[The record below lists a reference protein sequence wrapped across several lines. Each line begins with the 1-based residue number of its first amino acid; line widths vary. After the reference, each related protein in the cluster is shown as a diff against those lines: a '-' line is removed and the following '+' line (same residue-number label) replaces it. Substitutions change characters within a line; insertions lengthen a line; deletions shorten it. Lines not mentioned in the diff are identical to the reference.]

1 MSTNRMSVIF
11 KSDGLEQVLKLIFL
25 LLFMKIICLKSNH
38 ILRCKAA
45 IFINYVT
52 EFANYITMLKK
63 ETSRPII
70 LHIAEKISLQELSLL
85 AGILP
90 NYSARAESDQLTLK
104 SIS

>member
-1 MSTNRMSVIF
+1 
-11 KSDGLEQVLKLIFL
+11 
-25 LLFMKIICLKSNH
+25 MKIVYLESNH
-38 ILRCKAA
+38 ILRSNAV

-52 EFANYITMLKK
+52 EFANYITMLKE